1 MTEKTQKQ
9 LIQETHETVVQLSTV
24 LLGVQGTANG
34 GLVKEV
40 KDVKVSVNELAKSHS
55 KLKRNFWVL
64 IGILVGSGA
73 LGGGIYG
80 LIN

>member
-80 LIN
+80 LLS

>member
-55 KLKRNFWVL
+55 KLKRNFVL

>member
-1 MTEKTQKQ
+1 MAEKTQKQ

-73 LGGGIYG
+73 LGLKSEAY
-80 LIN
+80 L